1 MTQADQHYE
10 KTAILFAD
18 VEGST
23 RLYDTLGD
31 MEAQRRIALCL
42 DHIAKITT
50 DHSGIV
56 IKTIGDEIMCRF
68 PDEDKAVKAACAIQ
82 ESLENSKPA
91 GDATPNFRIGLHYG
105 LAIQKDGDIFG
116 DAVNVA
122 ARMTAIARGKQI
134 ITTEDTIVNL
144 PPVSGREVR
153 KFDSAKV
160 KGKQDEMAIYEVLW
174 QLDNSNV
181 TAMQGDALSAIAVAS
196 SLTLT
201 YLGSTREMSSTSPD
215 FVMGRDPRCDMVVN
229 TGFSSRLHAR
239 IEYRRGK
246 FVLIDQSTNGT
257 YIQSGDGETM
267 YLRREELPLLGSG
280 KIALGEA
287 ITPETA
293 HIIEYIS
300 K

>member
-1 MTQADQHYE
+1 MTQTDQNYE

-42 DHIAKITT
+42 DHIARVTT

-134 ITTEDTIVNL
+134 ITTEDTVVNL
-144 PPVSGREVR
+144 APVSGREVR
-153 KFDSAKV
+153 KFDSTKV
-160 KGKQDEMAIYEVLW
+160 KGKQDEMVIYEVLW
-174 QLDNSNV
+174 QVDNSNV
-181 TAMQGDALSAIAVAS
+181 TALQGNALSAIAVS
-196 SLTLT
+196 SLLTLD
-201 YLGSTREMSSTSPD
+201 YLGDRKEMSSTSPD
-215 FVMGRDPRCDMVVN
+215 FVLGRDPRCDIVIN
-229 TGFSSRLHAR
+229 TGFSSRIHAR

-257 YIQSGDGETM
+257 YIKSSDGETM

-280 KIALGEA
+280 TIALGEA
-287 ITPETA
+287 ISADTL
-293 HIIEYIS
+293 HVVQYIA